1 LPSVSPASFRIGG
14 GRHMSATAAEQ
25 QVLAN
30 RVVEE
35 RARKSGI
42 SKWGKDSWVRRA
54 PLLPA
59 LVFLIL
65 VTQLPFVATLV
76 MSFMNWSAQ
85 PDAPGKSFAG
95 LSNFKAVFTTPDYR
109 QAVWTSIQMTVT
121 VVGVSVLLGLGIAL
135 LLDRRFFGRGLVRTM
150 MIAPFLIVPI
160 AAAVFWGNGMLQT
173 GFGLLDGVLGEL
185 GVKNAQNIS
194 FLTTHP
200 KLSIEI
206 ELIWQWTPFM
216 MLILLAGLQS
226 RDGEVV
232 EAARVDGANPWQMF
246 RSITL
251 PHMRRY
257 LELGA
262 TLGTIF
268 IVQNF
273 DSIVGMT
280 GGQNSTNIPYKVYEV
295 FYSAKDYGAASA
307 LGVVVVIGSIIVA
320 TFGLRVVSSLLS
332 EEEA

>member
-1 LPSVSPASFRIGG
+1 
-14 GRHMSATAAEQ
+14 MSTAEVTKE
-25 QVLAN
+25 VLTTKVAQ
-30 RVVEE
+30 E
-35 RARKSGI
+35 RAKTAKG
-42 SKWGKDSWVRRA
+42 SKWGKESWVRRA

-59 LVFLIL
+59 LVFLIM

-76 MSFMNWSAQ
+76 MSFLNWSAQ

-95 LSNFKAVFTTPDYR
+95 IDNYRQVFTNPAYR
-109 QAVWTSIQMTVT
+109 DALWTSIQMTVT
-121 VVGVSVLLGLGIAL
+121 VVVVSVLFGLGIAL
-135 LLDRRFFGRGLVRTM
+135 LLDHKFFGRGIVRTM

-173 GFGLLDGVLGEL
+173 GFGLVDGLLGEL

-194 FLTTHP
+194 FLTRHP

-226 RDGEVV
+226 RDLEVV
-232 EAARVDGANPWQMF
+232 EAASVDGANPWQMF
-246 RSITL
+246 RAITL

-257 LELGA
+257 IELGA

-280 GGQNSTNIPYKVYEV
+280 GGQNSTNIPYEVYEV
-295 FYSAKDYGAASA
+295 FYSAKNYGAASA
-307 LGVVVVIGSIIVA
+307 LGVVVVFGSIVVA

-332 EEEA
+332 EDKL

>member
-1 LPSVSPASFRIGG
+1 
-14 GRHMSATAAEQ
+14 MSTTAVDEG
-25 QVLAN
+25 VLTTKA
-30 RVVEE
+30 VEE
-35 RARKSGI
+35 RAKTAKG
-42 SKWGKDSWVRRA
+42 SKWGKESWIRRA

-65 VTQLPFVATLV
+65 VTQLPFIATLV
-76 MSFMNWSAQ
+76 MSFLNWSAQ

-95 LSNFKAVFTTPDYR
+95 IDNYKQVFTNPAYR
-109 QAVWTSIQMTVT
+109 EALITSIQMTVT
-121 VVGVSVLLGLGIAL
+121 VVAVSVLLGLGIAL
-135 LLDRRFFGRGLVRTM
+135 MLDRKFFGRGIVRTM

-173 GFGLLDGVLGEL
+173 GFGLVDGVLGEL
-185 GVKNAQNIS
+185 GVKDAQNIS

-226 RDGEVV
+226 RDPEVV
-232 EAARVDGANPWQMF
+232 EAASVDGANAWQMF

-257 LELGA
+257 IELSA

-280 GGQNSTNIPYKVYEV
+280 GGQNSTNIPYEVYEV

-307 LGVVVVIGSIIVA
+307 LGVVVVFGSIVVA

-332 EEEA
+332 EDKI

>member
-1 LPSVSPASFRIGG
+1 
-14 GRHMSATAAEQ
+14 MSTNAVDEK
-25 QVLAN
+25 VLTTD
-30 RVVEE
+30 VVEG
-35 RARKSGI
+35 RTVDPGI
-42 SKWGKDSWVRRA
+42 SKWGKKSWVRRA

-59 LVFLIL
+59 LIFLII

-76 MSFMNWSAQ
+76 MSFLNWSAQ
-85 PDAPGKSFAG
+85 PDAPRKSFAG
-95 LSNFKAVFTTPDYR
+95 FGNYKQVFTTPAYR
-109 QAVWTSIQMTVT
+109 NAVLTSIEMTVT
-121 VVGVSVLLGLGIAL
+121 IVVVSVLFGLGIAL
-135 LLDRRFFGRGLVRTM
+135 LLDRKFFGRGIVRTM

-160 AAAVFWGNGMLQT
+160 AAAVFWGNGILQT
-173 GFGLLDGVLGEL
+173 GFGLVDGVLNEL

-194 FLTTHP
+194 FLTKHP

-226 RDGEVV
+226 RDSEIM
-232 EAARVDGANPWQMF
+232 EAAKVDGANSWQMF
-246 RSITL
+246 RAITL

-257 LELGA
+257 IELGA

-280 GGQNSTNIPYKVYEV
+280 GGQNSTNIPFEIYEV

-320 TFGLRVVSSLLS
+320 TFGLRAASSLLS
-332 EEEA
+332 EETA

>member
-1 LPSVSPASFRIGG
+1 
-14 GRHMSATAAEQ
+14 MSTAAVNEE
-25 QVLAN
+25 VLTTE
-30 RVVEE
+30 VVNQ
-35 RARKSGI
+35 RAKAAKIDKWGRKS
-42 SKWGKDSWVRRA
+42 WARRA

-65 VTQLPFVATLV
+65 ITQLPFVATV
-76 MSFMNWSAQ
+76 IMSFLNWSAQ
-85 PDAPGKSFAG
+85 PDASGKSFAG
-95 LSNFKAVFTTPDYR
+95 LDNYKAVFTTAEYR
-109 QAVWTSIQMTVT
+109 SAVFTSIEMTVT
-121 VVGVSVLLGLGIAL
+121 VVVVSVVLGLGIAL
-135 LLDRRFFGRGLVRTM
+135 LLDHKFFGRGIVRTM

-160 AAAVFWGNGMLQT
+160 AAAVFWGNGMLQP
-173 GFGLLDGVLGEL
+173 GFGLVDGLLGEL
-185 GVKNAQNIS
+185 GIKNAQNIS

-226 RDGEVV
+226 RNPETM
-232 EAARVDGANPWQMF
+232 EAASIDGANSWQMF
-246 RSITL
+246 RSMTL

-257 LELGA
+257 IELGA

-280 GGQNSTNIPYKVYEV
+280 GGQNSTNIPYEIYEV
-295 FYSAKDYGAASA
+295 FYAAKDYGAASA

-332 EEEA
+332 EDA

>member
-1 LPSVSPASFRIGG
+1 MSSIAIDDRTLTP
-14 GRHMSATAAEQ
+14 RHT
-25 QVLAN
+25 
-30 RVVEE
+30 EE
-35 RARKSGI
+35 RARRAKI
-42 SKWGKDSWVRRA
+42 NKWGKQSWVRRL

-59 LVFLIL
+59 LVFMIII
-65 VTQLPFVATLV
+65 TQLPFVATLV

-85 PDAPGKSFAG
+85 PTAAGKSFAG
-95 LSNFKAVFTTPDYR
+95 ISNYKEVFTTTAYR
-109 QAVWTSIQMTVT
+109 NAVLTSIQMTVT
-121 VVGVSVLLGLGIAL
+121 VVVVSVALGLGIAL
-135 LLDRRFFGRGLVRTM
+135 LLDHKFLGRGIVRTM

-173 GFGLLDGVLGEL
+173 GFGLVDGVLGEL

-194 FLTTHP
+194 FITTHP

-226 RDGEVV
+226 RDPEIM
-232 EAARVDGANPWQMF
+232 EAATVDGANAWQMF
-246 RSITL
+246 RNMTL

-257 LELGA
+257 IELSA

-280 GGQNSTNIPYKVYEV
+280 GGQGSTNIPFEVYQV
-295 FYSAKDYGAASA
+295 FYASKDYGAASA
-307 LGVVVVIGSIIVA
+307 LGVVVVFGSIVVA
-320 TFGLRVVSSLLS
+320 TFGLRVVSSLLT
-332 EEEA
+332 EENAR

>member
-1 LPSVSPASFRIGG
+1 MSV
-14 GRHMSATAAEQ
+14 TEVTEE
-25 QVLAN
+25 VLTTK
-30 RVVEE
+30 VVQE
-35 RARKSGI
+35 RAKTAKG
-42 SKWGKDSWVRRA
+42 SKWGKESWVRRA

-59 LVFLIL
+59 LVFLIV

-76 MSFMNWSAQ
+76 MSFLNWSAQ

-95 LSNFKAVFTTPDYR
+95 IDNYRQVFTNPAYR
-109 QAVWTSIQMTVT
+109 DALWTSIQMTVT
-121 VVGVSVLLGLGIAL
+121 VVVVSVLLGLGIAL
-135 LLDRRFFGRGLVRTM
+135 LLDHKFFGRGIVRTM

-173 GFGLLDGVLGEL
+173 GFGLVDGLLGEL

-226 RDGEVV
+226 RDPEVV
-232 EAARVDGANPWQMF
+232 EAASVDGANPWQMF
-246 RSITL
+246 RAITL

-257 LELGA
+257 IELGA

-280 GGQNSTNIPYKVYEV
+280 GGQNSTNIPFEIYEV
-295 FYSAKDYGAASA
+295 FYSAKNYGAASA
-307 LGVVVVIGSIIVA
+307 LGVVVVFGSIVVA

-332 EEEA
+332 EDKL

>member
-1 LPSVSPASFRIGG
+1 
-14 GRHMSATAAEQ
+14 MSTTAVTEE
-25 QVLAN
+25 VLTTK
-30 RVVEE
+30 VVRE
-35 RARKSGI
+35 RAKTAKG
-42 SKWGKDSWVRRA
+42 SKWGKESWVRRA

-76 MSFMNWSAQ
+76 MSFLNWSAQ

-95 LSNFKAVFTTPDYR
+95 IDNYRQVFTNPAYR
-109 QAVWTSIQMTVT
+109 DALWTSIQMTVT
-121 VVGVSVLLGLGIAL
+121 VVAVSLLLGLGIAL
-135 LLDRRFFGRGLVRTM
+135 MLDHKFFGRGIVRTM

-173 GFGLLDGVLGEL
+173 GFGLVDGLLGEL

-226 RDGEVV
+226 RDPEVV
-232 EAARVDGANPWQMF
+232 EAASVDGANPWQMF

-280 GGQNSTNIPYKVYEV
+280 GGQNSTNIPYEVYEV
-295 FYSAKDYGAASA
+295 FYSAKNYGAASA
-307 LGVVVVIGSIIVA
+307 LGVVVVFGSIVVA

-332 EEEA
+332 EDKL

>member
-1 LPSVSPASFRIGG
+1 
-14 GRHMSATAAEQ
+14 MSTSEVTEE
-25 QVLAN
+25 VLTTK
-30 RVVEE
+30 VVQE
-35 RARKSGI
+35 RAKTAKG
-42 SKWGKDSWVRRA
+42 SKWGKESWVRRA

-76 MSFMNWSAQ
+76 MSFLNWSAQ

-95 LSNFKAVFTTPDYR
+95 IDNYRQVFTNPAYR
-109 QAVWTSIQMTVT
+109 DALWTSIQMTVT
-121 VVGVSVLLGLGIAL
+121 VVVVSVLLGLGIAL
-135 LLDRRFFGRGLVRTM
+135 LLDHKFFGRGIVRTM

-173 GFGLLDGVLGEL
+173 GFGLVDGLLGEL

-194 FLTTHP
+194 FLTAHP

-226 RDGEVV
+226 RDLEVV
-232 EAARVDGANPWQMF
+232 EAASVDGANSWQMF

-257 LELGA
+257 IELGA

-280 GGQNSTNIPYKVYEV
+280 GGQNSTNIPYEVYEV

-307 LGVVVVIGSIIVA
+307 LGVVVVFGSIVVA

-332 EEEA
+332 EDKL

>member
-1 LPSVSPASFRIGG
+1 MTTDTIN
-14 GRHMSATAAEQ
+14 ED
-25 QVLAN
+25 VLTTK
-30 RVVEE
+30 VVDE
-35 RARKSGI
+35 RAARASKI
-42 SKWGKDSWVRRA
+42 DKWGRRSWVRRA

-59 LVFLIL
+59 LIFMVV

-76 MSFMNWSAQ
+76 MSFLNWSAQ

-95 LSNFKAVFTTPDYR
+95 LANFKEVFTTKEYRSAVFT
-109 QAVWTSIQMTVT
+109 SIEMTVA
-121 VVGVSVLLGLGIAL
+121 VVVVSVLIGLGVAL
-135 LLDRRFFGRGLVRTM
+135 LLDRKFFGRGIVRTM

-160 AAAVFWGNGMLQT
+160 AAAVFWGNGMLQA
-173 GFGLLDGVLGEL
+173 GFGLVDGVLGEL

-226 RDGEVV
+226 RDSEIM
-232 EAARVDGANPWQMF
+232 EAALVDGANPWQMF
-246 RSITL
+246 RAITL

-257 LELGA
+257 IELAA

-273 DSIVGMT
+273 DSVIGMT
-280 GGQNSTNIPYKVYEV
+280 GGQNSTNIPYEVYEV
-295 FYSAKDYGAASA
+295 FYAAKDYGVASA

-320 TFGLRVVSSLLS
+320 TFGLRVVSSLLA
-332 EEEA
+332 EETA

>member
-1 LPSVSPASFRIGG
+1 MSTVPA
-14 GRHMSATAAEQ
+14 TEV
-25 QVLAN
+25 VLTNEA
-30 RVVEE
+30 VDQ
-35 RARKSGI
+35 RARAAAKI
-42 SKWGKDSWVRRA
+42 DKWGKKSWARRA

-59 LVFLIL
+59 LVFMII

-76 MSFMNWSAQ
+76 MSFLNWSAQ

-95 LSNFKAVFTTPDYR
+95 LANFKEVFTTKEYR
-109 QAVWTSIQMTVT
+109 SAVFTSIQMTVT
-121 VVGVSVLLGLGIAL
+121 VVVVAVLIGMGVAL
-135 LLDRRFFGRGLVRTM
+135 LLDRKFFGRGVVRTM

-160 AAAVFWGNGMLQT
+160 AAAVFWGNGMLQA
-173 GFGLLDGVLGEL
+173 GFGLVDGVLGEL

-226 RDGEVV
+226 RDSEIM
-232 EAARVDGANPWQMF
+232 EAALVDGANPWQMF
-246 RSITL
+246 RAITL

-257 LELGA
+257 IELAA

-273 DSIVGMT
+273 DSVVGMT
-280 GGQNSTNIPYKVYEV
+280 GGQNSTNIPYEVYEV
-295 FYSAKDYGAASA
+295 FYAAKDYGVASA

-332 EEEA
+332 EEVA

>member
-1 LPSVSPASFRIGG
+1 MSSTAVS
-14 GRHMSATAAEQ
+14 EE
-25 QVLAN
+25 VLTTE
-30 RVVEE
+30 VVEK
-35 RARKSGI
+35 RAKAAKI
-42 SKWGKDSWVRRA
+42 DKWGKDSWVRRA

-59 LVFLIL
+59 LVFMII

-85 PDAPGKSFAG
+85 PDAAGKSFAG
-95 LSNFKAVFTTPDYR
+95 IDNYKEVFTNDQYR
-109 QAVWTSIQMTVT
+109 SAVVTSIQMTVT
-121 VVGVSVLLGLGIAL
+121 VVVVSVLLGLGIAL
-135 LLDRRFFGRGLVRTM
+135 LLDRKFFGRGVVRTM

-160 AAAVFWGNGMLQT
+160 AAAIFWGNGMLQT
-173 GFGLLDGVLGEL
+173 GFGLVDGVLGEL

-200 KLSIEI
+200 KMSIEI

-226 RDGEVV
+226 RDSEIM
-232 EAARVDGANPWQMF
+232 EAATVDGANAWQMF
-246 RSITL
+246 RAITL

-257 LELGA
+257 IELGA

-280 GGQNSTNIPYKVYEV
+280 GGQNSTNIPYEVYEV

-307 LGVVVVIGSIIVA
+307 LGVVVVFGSIVVA
-320 TFGLRVVSSLLS
+320 TFGLRVVSGLLS
-332 EEEA
+332 EENA

>member
-1 LPSVSPASFRIGG
+1 
-14 GRHMSATAAEQ
+14 MSTSTINEE
-25 QVLAN
+25 VLSSE
-30 RVVEE
+30 VVQE
-35 RARKSGI
+35 RANTSKI
-42 SKWGKDSWVRRA
+42 SKWGKQSWVRRA

-59 LVFLIL
+59 LVFMIL

-95 LSNFKAVFTTPDYR
+95 ISNYKQVFTTKEYR
-109 QAVWTSIQMTVT
+109 DAVLTSIQMTVT
-121 VVGVSVLLGLGIAL
+121 VVVVSVVLGLGIAL
-135 LLDRRFFGRGLVRTM
+135 LLDRKFFGRGVVRTM

-160 AAAVFWGNGMLQT
+160 AAAVFWGNGILQT
-173 GFGLLDGVLGEL
+173 GFGLVDGVLGEL
-185 GVKNAQNIS
+185 GVKNAENIS

-226 RDGEVV
+226 RDTEIM
-232 EAARVDGANPWQMF
+232 EAARVDGANAWQMF
-246 RSITL
+246 RAITL
-251 PHMRRY
+251 PHVRRY

-273 DSIVGMT
+273 DSIIGMT
-280 GGQNSTNIPYKVYEV
+280 GGQNSTNIPFEVYEV
-295 FYSAKDYGAASA
+295 FYSAKDYGVASA
-307 LGVVVVIGSIIVA
+307 LGVVVVFGSIVVA

>member
-1 LPSVSPASFRIGG
+1 
-14 GRHMSATAAEQ
+14 
-25 QVLAN
+25 
-30 RVVEE
+30 
-35 RARKSGI
+35 
-42 SKWGKDSWVRRA
+42 
-54 PLLPA
+54 
-59 LVFLIL
+59 
-65 VTQLPFVATLV
+65 
-76 MSFMNWSAQ
+76 
-85 PDAPGKSFAG
+85 
-95 LSNFKAVFTTPDYR
+95 
-109 QAVWTSIQMTVT
+109 
-121 VVGVSVLLGLGIAL
+121 
-135 LLDRRFFGRGLVRTM
+135 LLDHKFFGRGIVRTM

-173 GFGLLDGVLGEL
+173 GFGFVDGLLGEL

-226 RDGEVV
+226 RNPETM
-232 EAARVDGANPWQMF
+232 EAASIDGANSWQMF
-246 RSITL
+246 RSMTL

-257 LELGA
+257 IELGA

-280 GGQNSTNIPYKVYEV
+280 GGQNSTNIPYEIYEV
-295 FYSAKDYGAASA
+295 FYAAKDYGAASA

-332 EEEA
+332 EDS

>member
-1 LPSVSPASFRIGG
+1 
-14 GRHMSATAAEQ
+14 MSTVNANEEVLTSAVTDKRAAA
-25 QVLAN
+25 V
-30 RVVEE
+30 
-35 RARKSGI
+35 KI
-42 SKWGKDSWVRRA
+42 DKWGKQSWIRRA

-59 LVFLIL
+59 LVFLI
-65 VTQLPFVATLV
+65 VITQLPFVATLV

-95 LSNFKAVFTTPDYR
+95 IGNYKQVFTTPDYR
-109 QAVWTSIQMTVT
+109 SAVWTSIQMTVT
-121 VVGVSVLLGLGIAL
+121 VVVVSVLLGLGIAL
-135 LLDRRFFGRGLVRTM
+135 LLDHQFFGRGLVRTM

-173 GFGLLDGVLGEL
+173 GFGLVDGVLGEL

-226 RDGEVV
+226 RDTEVV
-232 EAARVDGANPWQMF
+232 EAARVDGANPLQMF
-246 RSITL
+246 RWLIL

-257 LELGA
+257 IELGA

-332 EEEA
+332 EETT

>member
-1 LPSVSPASFRIGG
+1 VVSGQPLTESKVYGG
-14 GRHMSATAAEQ
+14 APVPH
-25 QVLAN
+25 L
-30 RVVEE
+30 
-35 RARKSGI
+35 
-42 SKWGKDSWVRRA
+42 SKWGRESWSRRA

-59 LVFLIL
+59 LVLMII

-95 LSNFKAVFTTPDYR
+95 LDNFKQVFQTEAYR
-109 QAVWTSIQMTVT
+109 QAVFTSIEMTVT
-121 VVGVSVLLGLGIAL
+121 IVAVSALIGLGVAL
-135 LLDRRFFGRGLVRTM
+135 LLDHEFFGRGLVRTM

-160 AAAVFWGNGMLQT
+160 AAAVFWGNGVVQT
-173 GFGLLDGVLGEL
+173 GFGLVDGVLGEL
-185 GVKNAQNIS
+185 GVKNAQNIA

-200 KLSIEI
+200 KLAIEI

-226 RDGEVV
+226 RDPEIM
-232 EAARVDGANPWQMF
+232 EAASIDGASGWQMF
-246 RSITL
+246 RFITL
-251 PHMRRY
+251 PHIRRY
-257 LELGA
+257 LELSVV
-262 TLGTIF
+262 LGTIF

-273 DSIVGMT
+273 DSVLGMT
-280 GGQNSTNIPYKVYEV
+280 GGLNSTNIPFEVYEV
-295 FYSAKDYGAASA
+295 FYSAKDYGVASA

-332 EEEA
+332 EEEGR